1 MDKKE
6 ILATLVSM
14 SRELAEPANDYV
26 ILGEGN
32 TSAKLDD
39 ASFAVKASGTSLHN
53 IQPEHFVEVSF
64 QKVLAALELPS
75 ADDSDVKDILQ
86 KACVDPLCAMRPSV
100 ETIMH
105 AALLQLPGIN
115 FVGHTHPTAV
125 NQILC
130 SKNWKEVLQARIFP
144 DEVVSCGLAPV
155 LVEYTDPGLPLAK
168 VVSARAKAF
177 LEATGEPPK
186 AVLMQNHGP
195 FTVGPDATVGEVLHQ
210 MATNRI
216 GCVMIVDGGRPVGI
230 FSERDALMK
239 LNTEAASLS
248 DRPISEFMTA
258 NPETL
263 QDSAKIAFAVQ
274 RMDVGGYR
282 HLPIVSRDDQ
292 LQGII
297 SVRAILNYLTDR
309 MTSAS

>member
-1 MDKKE
+1 M
-6 ILATLVSM
+6 ITCPFCG
-14 SRELAEPANDYV
+14 AENITGFDNCEQCGQALSHVHSGGPANNV
-26 ILGEGN
+26 ER
-32 TSAKLDD
+32 
-39 ASFAVKASGTSLHN
+39 SLIKDRVN
-53 IQPEHFVEVSF
+53 ALPET
-64 QKVLAALELPS
+64 
-75 ADDSDVKDILQ
+75 
-86 KACVDPLCAMRPSV
+86 AM
-100 ETIMH
+100 
-105 AALLQLPGIN
+105 
-115 FVGHTHPTAV
+115 
-125 NQILC
+125 
-130 SKNWKEVLQARIFP
+130 
-144 DEVVSCGLAPV
+144 
-155 LVEYTDPGLPLAK
+155 
-168 VVSARAKAF
+168 
-177 LEATGEPPK
+177 
-186 AVLMQNHGP
+186 HGWA
-195 FTVGPDATVGEVLHQ
+195 DATVGEVLHQ

-309 MTSAS
+309 